1 MAPHSIWKQAQHH
14 LQYCLLKGSQREGRH
29 LSGPSPISRPEWCC
43 WSQIVLGFG
52 FSPVVNLI
60 LQPVLIPR
68 INSLWSSPS
77 KHFFF
82 SPWMFSFFYT
92 FWWNL
97 CFLTYAS
104 KILFFQSW
112 PTGSL
117 NTSQLFQGHMELG
130 FPSGILTVHWAR
142 KLGIFCLTHTVNWN
156 KNLKFFKLFVAEC
169 SSCFNEKV
177 MEVKQ
182 GRVVE
187 MGISDIPWQMKRMD
201 PSSRLLG

>member
-82 SPWMFSFFYT
+82 SPWIFSSFILFGEIYVFWLMLPKSFSFSPDLQGAWILASSSKDT
-92 FWWNL
+92 WNL
-97 CFLTYAS
+97 DFLVESWQFTGQES
-104 KILFFQSW
+104 WGFFVS
-112 PTGSL
+112 
-117 NTSQLFQGHMELG
+117 
-130 FPSGILTVHWAR
+130 
-142 KLGIFCLTHTVNWN
+142 HT
-156 KNLKFFKLFVAEC
+156 L
-169 SSCFNEKV
+169 
-177 MEVKQ
+177 
-182 GRVVE
+182 
-187 MGISDIPWQMKRMD
+187 
-201 PSSRLLG
+201 